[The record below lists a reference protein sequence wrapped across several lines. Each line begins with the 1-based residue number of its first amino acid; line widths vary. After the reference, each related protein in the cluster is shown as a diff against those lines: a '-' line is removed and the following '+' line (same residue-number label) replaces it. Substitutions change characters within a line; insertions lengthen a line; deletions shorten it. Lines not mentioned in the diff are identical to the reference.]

1 MFVLEGILH
10 VDIEVF
16 MLIFVRMTGLFVIA
30 PIFGSR
36 NIPTYCKIGFSFMTA
51 LILVNTIKVQE
62 LYFSNIYEYFILV
75 LKEFLV
81 GITLGYVAYMIFTAI
96 YVAGQFIDMQIGFGV
111 VNVID
116 PLNSTQVSITSNFY
130 FLLCMLVFL
139 ICRGHYILIRALF
152 ASYNYIPVGTGVFG
166 EDMVNDIVRVFGNIF
181 LIAFKIS
188 APITISIMISEVAL
202 GIVSK
207 TVPQLNVF
215 MVGMPLK
222 IILGLAVMVITIPMF
237 LNLVENLITG
247 IDNEMH
253 IFLKDMAPK

>member
-1 MFVLEGILH
+1 
-10 VDIEVF
+10 
-16 MLIFVRMTGLFVIA
+16 
-30 PIFGSR
+30 
-36 NIPTYCKIGFSFMTA
+36 MTA

-139 ICRGHYILIRALF
+139 ICRGHYILIRALL
-152 ASYNYIPVGTGVFG
+152 PVT
-166 EDMVNDIVRVFGNIF
+166 IIYRGNRCVWRGYG
-181 LIAFKIS
+181 K
-188 APITISIMISEVAL
+188 
-202 GIVSK
+202 
-207 TVPQLNVF
+207 
-215 MVGMPLK
+215 
-222 IILGLAVMVITIPMF
+222 
-237 LNLVENLITG
+237 
-247 IDNEMH
+247 
-253 IFLKDMAPK
+253 